1 LIKIAITITTTMI
14 IIIITNIDS
23 CIIKAKTVFL
33 CIKNIYLWW
42 MMKPIFFNGELRGL
56 DETTMIYSSGMIRGR
71 RMARNKVKERV
82 TMILAA
88 VA

>member
-1 LIKIAITITTTMI
+1 
-14 IIIITNIDS
+14 
-23 CIIKAKTVFL
+23 
-33 CIKNIYLWW
+33 